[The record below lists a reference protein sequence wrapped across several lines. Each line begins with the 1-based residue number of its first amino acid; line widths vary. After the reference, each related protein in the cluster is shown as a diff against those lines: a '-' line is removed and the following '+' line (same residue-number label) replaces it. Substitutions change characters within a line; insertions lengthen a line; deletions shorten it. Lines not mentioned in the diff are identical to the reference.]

1 MDIIYFKEMITIYYN
16 YPEYPYLGFKDENLK
31 TPLTFP
37 KQHQN
42 IQPGLEYVMNPPPIF
57 DNPNDIPSGKLQNKV
72 AIISGGDSGIGRAI
86 SVLFAKE
93 GADIV
98 IVYFNEHEDA
108 NYTKQLIE
116 GYGRHCLLLAGDLRD
131 EVFSSHVVQAT
142 LQSFGK
148 IDILINNCGV
158 QFPQNSILDIT
169 AEQLRNTFETNIF
182 SFFYLTKAVLPY
194 LEVHSSII
202 NTTSVTAYEGKKN
215 LIDYS
220 STKGAITVFTKSLA
234 LSLAD
239 QKIRVNAVA
248 PGPIWTPLIPASFSE
263 GEVEIFGTDT
273 PLKRAG
279 QPFEVAPAYLYLAS
293 DASRYV
299 TGQIIHVNGG
309 TIV

>member
-1 MDIIYFKEMITIYYN
+1 MIYIYYD
-16 YPEYPYLGFKDENLK
+16 YPEYPYIGYKDENLK

-37 KQHQN
+37 KQHQDV
-42 IQPGLEYVMNPPPIF
+42 QPGIESIMNPAPIF
-57 DNPNDIPSGKLQNKV
+57 ENPNTIPSGKLKDKV
-72 AIISGGDSGIGRAI
+72 VIISGGDSGIGRAV

-98 IVYFNEHEDA
+98 ISYLNEHEDA
-108 NYTKQLIE
+108 DYTKQIVE
-116 GYGRHCLLLAGDLRD
+116 SFGRNCLLIPGDLRD
-131 EVFSSHVVQAT
+131 EAVSSYIVQNT
-142 LQSFGK
+142 INTFGK
-148 IDILINNCGV
+148 IDVLINNCGV

-169 AEQLRNTFETNIF
+169 SEQLRATFETNIF

-194 LEVHSSII
+194 LRANSSII
-202 NTTSVTAYEGKKN
+202 NTTSVTAFEGKKN

-220 STKGAITVFTKSLA
+220 STKGAIAVFTKSLA

-248 PGPIWTPLIPASFSE
+248 SGPIWTPLIPASFNE
-263 GEVEIFGTDT
+263 EEVEIFGTDV

-279 QPFEVAPAYLYLAS
+279 QPFELAPAYLYLAS
-293 DASRYV
+293 DESRYV

-309 TIV
+309 SIV

>member
-1 MDIIYFKEMITIYYN
+1 MSIYSN
-16 YPEYPYLGFKDENLK
+16 YPEYPYVGFKDENLK

-37 KQHQN
+37 KQHQDV
-42 IQPGLEYVMNPPPIF
+42 QPGMEYLMQPLPIF
-57 DNPNDIPSGKLQNKV
+57 DNPNYVPSGKLQDKV
-72 AIISGGDSGIGRAI
+72 VIISGGDSGIGRAI
-86 SVLFAKE
+86 SFLFAKE

-98 IVYFNEHEDA
+98 ISYLNEQEDA
-108 NYTKQLIE
+108 NYTKQLVE
-116 GYGRHCLLLAGDLRD
+116 SCGRRCLLIPGDLRD
-131 EVFSSHVVQAT
+131 EQLSHYIA
-142 LQSFGK
+142 QSTINYFGK
-148 IDILINNCGV
+148 IDVLINNCGV

-169 AEQLRNTFETNIF
+169 SKQLHDTFETNIF

-194 LEVHSSII
+194 LEANSSII
-202 NTTSVTAYEGKKN
+202 NTTSITAYAGKKN

-220 STKGAITVFTKSLA
+220 STKGAISVFTKSLS

-248 PGPIWTPLIPASFSE
+248 PGPIWTPLIPSSFSAE
-263 GEVEIFGTDT
+263 EVEVFGTDT

-293 DASRYV
+293 DDSRYV
-299 TGQIIHVNGG
+299 TGQVIHVNGG